1 MQNQSNLK
9 ARKQQEKEYIL
20 LKKTADI
27 KTVRVELQK
36 KKQRQPWPVVSGWEH
51 HPVTKKDV
59 SSIPRQDTQLGCGV
73 DPRSGHVCM
82 EGN

>member
-36 KKQRQPWPVVSGWEH
+36 KNKGSPGQW
-51 HPVTKKDV
+51 
-59 SSIPRQDTQLGCGV
+59 
-73 DPRSGHVCM
+73 
-82 EGN
+82 